1 MSNDAFKMRSLYS
14 TSMPIRAEDDD
25 EQSYSDRVRQYDNLI
40 NQNNLTVQQTLGEMW
55 AEIIAIKSALG
66 G

>member
-14 TSMPIRAEDDD
+14 VSMPIRADDDD
-25 EQSYSDRVRQYDNLI
+25 EQTFGDRVRQYDNLI

-55 AEIIAIKSALG
+55 AEIIALKSSLG

>member
-1 MSNDAFKMRSLYS
+1 MSNQTFNMRSLYA
-14 TSMPIRAEDDD
+14 TSMPIRSEDDD
-25 EQSYSDRVRQYDNLI
+25 EQSFSDRVRQYDNMI
-40 NQNNLTVQQTLGEMW
+40 NQNNLTVQQTLGELW